1 MAQYLGFTVKIW
13 IMINVKKINSRY
25 SQLCSL
31 IASKKIKDALDILN
45 ELISEAAFSDYFV
58 QQEHLESTYEQMLRY
73 TLEGIHDPERE
84 KVYQKLQVSILKLA
98 DKVRA
103 SLLIKYAGWHTFTLK
118 TELENRQK
126 LTGKGVI
133 ETLDDLA
140 FRVELDEIINEDKTS
155 PKTSDLKRKELLME
169 IFKHLWLTD
178 NYMDAENSLV
188 NALVTCRDFTW
199 YEQSLQVSAIL
210 LSALRYWDEQKIH
223 RLIDFADVDNP
234 QVSGRALV
242 ALVILLYTYDQ
253 RLHLYPS
260 IVTRLE
266 MLNEKEN
273 LDKILEQIVLQI
285 IRTRDTLELGKKLQ
299 EDIIPEMVKL
309 RPKLEDKLKMQDLE
323 DEDEDGEGMRNPD
336 WESVFNESDDLYKKV
351 DEFMKLQ
358 MEGADVYM
366 TTFSML
372 KNFPFFHELTNW
384 LVPFYEENQDL
395 AEVYEQ
401 ESDGFNPEMFIAGL
415 KKMPFLCNSDKYSFI
430 FNVRYLPDDQKKMLS
445 SAFMMEMEGLAE
457 MVSDEELMSG
467 DFVRRTVF
475 VQYIQDLYR
484 FFKLSPFKNE
494 FGDVFTGKLDMY
506 HSFFF
511 SSLISEK
518 KIFRNIAE
526 YFFEKGHYEEA
537 LDIFDM
543 LLEKDKE
550 NPELLEKAGYCQQR
564 IERYP
569 AALKYYRQIELNGK
583 PSTWVLKNMAICH
596 RRQDHYEEA
605 LATYKLLAA
614 ETPDDLKIESL
625 IGYCNLKLE
634 NYETALQQ
642 YFKIEYQ
649 DPKNSSVIRPVAWCY
664 FALGELDKS
673 EKYFQKVFDANPDY
687 YDYVN
692 YGHVKWAM
700 GDRKAAIENYILS
713 TNFSNFSLSEM
724 HKIME
729 DDTSLLLKNGIDK
742 DEIPL
747 MMDYLRYSQK

>member
-1 MAQYLGFTVKIW
+1 
-13 IMINVKKINSRY
+13 MINTKRINSLY
-25 SQLCSL
+25 SQLCTL
-31 IASKKIKDALDILN
+31 VATKKIKDGLDILN
-45 ELISEAAFSDYFV
+45 ELITESAFSDFFV

-73 TLEGIHDPERE
+73 TLEGVHDPERD

-103 SLLIKYAGWHTFTLK
+103 SLLMKYAGWHTFTLK
-118 TELENRQK
+118 TEMETKQK
-126 LTGKGVI
+126 LTGRGVI

-155 PKTSDLKRKELLME
+155 PNTTDLKRKELLME

-178 NYMDAENSLV
+178 NYMDAENGLA
-188 NALVTCRDFTW
+188 NALITCRDFTW
-199 YEQSLQVSAIL
+199 YEQALQVSGIM
-210 LSALRYWDEQKIH
+210 LSALRYWDEDKIH
-223 RLIDFADVDNP
+223 RLIDFTEVDNP

-242 ALVILLYTYDQ
+242 ALVIVLYNYDQ

-260 IVTRLE
+260 LVARLE
-266 MLNEKEN
+266 LLKEKEDLN
-273 LDKILEQIVLQI
+273 KVLEQITLQI

-309 RPKLEDKLKMQDLE
+309 KPKLEDKLKMEDLE
-323 DEDEDGEGMRNPD
+323 DEEGEGMRNPD

-372 KNFPFFHELTNW
+372 KSFPFFNELTNW
-384 LVPFYEENQDL
+384 LVPFYDENQDL
-395 AEVYEQ
+395 AEIYEQ
-401 ESDGFNPEMFIAGL
+401 ESEGFDPEMFITGL
-415 KKMPFLCNSDKYSFI
+415 RKMPFLCNSDKYSFI
-430 FNVRYLPDDQKKMLS
+430 FNVRYLPDDQKKILS
-445 SAFMMEMEGLAE
+445 SAFMMEMEGLSE

-494 FGDVFTGKLDMY
+494 FEDIFTGKLDVY

-511 SSLISEK
+511 KSLISDEE
-518 KIFRNIAE
+518 IFRNIAE
-526 YFFEKGHYEEA
+526 YFFEKTHYEEA
-537 LDIFDM
+537 LDIFKL
-543 LLEKDKE
+543 LLEKDKQ
-550 NPELLEKAGYCQQR
+550 NPELLEKAGYCHQR
-564 IERYP
+564 MEQYTR
-569 AALKYYRQIELNGK
+569 ALGYYSQIELNSK
-583 PSTWVLKNMAICH
+583 PSTWVLKNMGICH
-596 RRQDHYEEA
+596 RRLEHYEDA
-605 LATYKLLAA
+605 LEVYKLLAV
-614 ETPDDLKIESL
+614 EHPDDLKIESL
-625 IGYCNLKLE
+625 TAFCNLKLG
-634 NYETALQQ
+634 NYDTALQQ
-642 YFKIEYQ
+642 YFKIEYE
-649 DPKNSSVIRPVAWCY
+649 DPKNSSVIRPIAWCY
-664 FALGELDKS
+664 FALGDLEKS
-673 EKYFQKVFDANPDY
+673 EKYFQKVFDGSPDY

-700 GDRKAAIENYILS
+700 GDRKSAIENYILS
-713 TNFSNFSLSEM
+713 TNYSNFSLSEL

-729 DDTSLLLKNGIDK
+729 DDTPLLLQNGIDR
-742 DEIPL
+742 DEFPL

>member
-1 MAQYLGFTVKIW
+1 
-13 IMINVKKINSRY
+13 MINVKKINSRY
-25 SQLCSL
+25 NQLCNL
-31 IASKKIKDALDILN
+31 ISSKKIKDALDILN
-45 ELISEAAFSDYFV
+45 ELIAESAFSDFFV

-73 TLEGIHDPERE
+73 TLEGVHDPERE

-103 SLLIKYAGWHTFTLK
+103 VLLMKNAGWHTFTLK
-118 TELENRQK
+118 DELEKKQK

-140 FRVELDEIINEDKTS
+140 FRIELDEIINEDKTT
-155 PKTSDLKRKELLME
+155 PKTSDIKRRELVME

-178 NYMDAENSLV
+178 SYFEAENSLV
-188 NALVTCRDFTW
+188 NALVSCRDFTW

-210 LSALRYWDEQKIH
+210 LSGLRYWDEQKIH
-223 RLIDFADVDNP
+223 RLIDFAEMEDP

-242 ALVILLYTYDQ
+242 ALVILLYTYDK

-260 IVTRLE
+260 LIGRLE
-266 MLNEKEN
+266 IIKDSID

-285 IRTRDTLELGKKLQ
+285 NRSRDTLELGKKLQ

-309 RPKLEDKLKMQDLE
+309 KPKLEDKLKMDDLE
-323 DEDEDGEGMRNPD
+323 DEDGEEKRNPD
-336 WESVFNESDDLYKKV
+336 WESVFEESDDLYQKV

-372 KNFPFFHELTNW
+372 KNFPFFNELTNW

-395 AEVYEQ
+395 SEVYEQ
-401 ESDGFNPEMFIAGL
+401 ETEGFNPEMFIAGL

-430 FNVRYLPDDQKKMLS
+430 FNVRFLPEDQKKILS
-445 SAFMMEMEGLAE
+445 SAFQMEMEGLAE

-494 FGDVFTGKLDMY
+494 FEDVFTGKLDMY
-506 HSFFF
+506 YASFFN
-511 SSLISEK
+511 SLISDK

-537 LDIFDM
+537 LDIFRM
-543 LLEKDKE
+543 LLEEENE
-550 NPELLEKAGYCQQR
+550 NPELLEKAGFCQQR
-564 IERYP
+564 MEHFNE
-569 AALKYYRQIELNGK
+569 ALGYYDTIDLSGK
-583 PSTWVLKNMAICH
+583 SGTWVLRNMGLCY
-596 RRQDHYEEA
+596 RKLENYDLA
-605 LATYKLLAA
+605 LDAYKRLSSDI
-614 ETPDDLKIESL
+614 PDDPKIETL
-625 IGYCNLKLE
+625 IAYCNLKLE
-634 NYETALQQ
+634 NYDIALQQ

-649 DPKNSSVIRPVAWCY
+649 DPKNTNIIRPIAWCY
-664 FALGELDKS
+664 FALGDLEKS
-673 EKYFQKVFDANPDY
+673 AKYFEKVFEANPDY

-692 YGHVKWAM
+692 YGHVKWAL
-700 GDRKAAIENYILS
+700 GDRKSAIENYVLS
-713 TNFSNFSLSEM
+713 SNYSNFSLGEL

-729 DDTSLLLKNGIDK
+729 DDKALLLKNGVDA
-742 DEIPL
+742 DEVPL
-747 MMDYLRYSQK
+747 MMDFLRYSQK

>member
-1 MAQYLGFTVKIW
+1 
-13 IMINVKKINSRY
+13 MINVKKINSSY
-25 SQLCSL
+25 NQLCSL
-31 IASKKIKDALDILN
+31 ISSKKIKDALDILN
-45 ELISEAAFSDYFV
+45 ELIAESAFSDFFV
-58 QQEHLESTYEQMLRY
+58 QQEYLESTYEQMLRY
-73 TLEGIHDPERE
+73 TLEGVHDPERE

-103 SLLIKYAGWHTFTLK
+103 ALLMKYAGWHTFTLK
-118 TELENRQK
+118 DDLEKKQK

-140 FRVELDEIINEDKTS
+140 FRIELDEIINKDKTT
-155 PKTSDLKRKELLME
+155 PKTSDTRRRELVME

-178 NYMDAENSLV
+178 SYFEAENSLV

-199 YEQSLQVSAIL
+199 YEQALQVSAIL
-210 LSALRYWDEQKIH
+210 LSGLRYWDEQKIH
-223 RLIDFADVDNP
+223 RLIDFSEMEDP

-242 ALVILLYTYDQ
+242 ALVILLYTYDK

-260 IVTRLE
+260 LIGRLE
-266 MLNEKEN
+266 ILKDNID

-285 IRTRDTLELGKKLQ
+285 NRSRDTLELGKKLQ
-299 EDIIPEMVKL
+299 EDIIPEMAKL
-309 RPKLEDKLKMQDLE
+309 KPKLEDKLRMEDLE
-323 DEDEDGEGMRNPD
+323 DDDGEEKRNPD
-336 WESVFNESDDLYKKV
+336 WESVFEESDDLYQKV

-372 KNFPFFHELTNW
+372 KSFPFFNELTNW

-395 AEVYEQ
+395 AEVYQQ
-401 ESDGFNPEMFIAGL
+401 ETEGFNAEMFIAGL

-430 FNVRYLPDDQKKMLS
+430 FNVRFLPDDQKKILS
-445 SAFMMEMEGLAE
+445 TAFQMEMEGLAE

-494 FGDVFTGKLDMY
+494 FEDVFTGKLDVY
-506 HSFFF
+506 HASFFNE
-511 SSLISEK
+511 LISDR

-526 YFFEKGHYEEA
+526 YFFEKGHHEEA
-537 LDIFDM
+537 LDIFKV
-543 LLEKDKE
+543 LLKEESE
-550 NPELLEKAGYCQQR
+550 NPELLEKAGFCHQR
-564 IERYP
+564 MEQFTK
-569 AALKYYRQIELNGK
+569 ALTYYDTIDLNGK
-583 PSTWVLKNMAICH
+583 PGTWVLRNMGICY
-596 RRQDHYEEA
+596 RKLEKYELA
-605 LATYKLLAA
+605 LDAYKRLSSDI
-614 ETPDDLKIESL
+614 PDDPKIESL
-625 IGYCNLKLE
+625 IAFCNLKLE

-649 DPKNSSVIRPVAWCY
+649 DPKNTNIIRPIAWCY
-664 FALGELDKS
+664 FAMGELEKS
-673 EKYFQKVFDANPDY
+673 AKYFERVFEANPDY

-692 YGHVKWAM
+692 YGHVKWAL
-700 GDRKAAIENYILS
+700 GDRKTAIENYILS
-713 TNFSNFSLSEM
+713 SNYSNFSLSEL

-729 DDTSLLLKNGIDK
+729 DDKAMLLSNGIDA
-742 DEIPL
+742 DEVPL
-747 MMDYLRYSQK
+747 MMDYLRYSKK

>member
-1 MAQYLGFTVKIW
+1 
-13 IMINVKKINSRY
+13 MINVKKINSRY
-25 SQLCSL
+25 NQLCSL

-45 ELISEAAFSDYFV
+45 ELIAESDFSDFFV

-73 TLEGIHDPERE
+73 TLDGVHDPERE
-84 KVYQKLQVSILKLA
+84 KVYQKLQVSILILA

-103 SLLIKYAGWHTFTLK
+103 ALLMKYAGWHTFTLK
-118 TELENRQK
+118 DELEKKQK

-140 FRVELDEIINEDKTS
+140 FRIELDEIINEDKTT
-155 PKTSDLKRKELLME
+155 PKTSDLKRRGLVME

-178 NYMDAENSLV
+178 NYKEAENGLV
-188 NALVTCRDFTW
+188 NALITCRDFTW
-199 YEQSLQVSAIL
+199 YEQSIQVSAIL
-210 LSALRYWDEQKIH
+210 LSGLRYWDEEKIH
-223 RLIDFADVDNP
+223 RLIDFAEMENP

-242 ALVILLYTYDQ
+242 ALVILLYLYDK
-253 RLHLYPS
+253 RLRLYPS
-260 IVTRLE
+260 IITRLE
-266 MLNEKEN
+266 VVKDNIN
-273 LDKILEQIVLQI
+273 LDKILEQITLQI

-309 RPKLEDKLKMQDLE
+309 KPKLEDKLKMEDLE
-323 DEDEDGEGMRNPD
+323 DEDAEEKRNPD
-336 WESVFNESDDLYKKV
+336 WESVFKESDDLYQKV
-351 DEFMKLQ
+351 DEFMQLQ

-372 KNFPFFHELTNW
+372 KSFPFFNELTNW
-384 LVPFYEENQDL
+384 LIPFYEENQDL
-395 AEVYEQ
+395 SEVYAM
-401 ESDGFNPEMFIAGL
+401 ESEDFNPEMFISGL

-430 FNVRYLPDDQKKMLS
+430 LNLKFLPDDQKKMLS
-445 SAFMMEMEGLAE
+445 NAFMMEMEGLSE

-494 FGDVFTGKLDMY
+494 FEDVFTGKLEMY

-511 SSLISEK
+511 NSLISDK
-518 KIFRNIAE
+518 LIFRNIAE

-537 LDIFDM
+537 LDIFKL
-543 LLEKDKE
+543 LLEKDAE
-550 NPELLEKAGYCQQR
+550 NPELLEKAGYCHQR
-564 IERYP
+564 IGQFRY
-569 AALKYYRQIELNGK
+569 ALEYYNTIDLNGN
-583 PSTWVLKNMAICH
+583 PGTWVLKNMGICY
-596 RRQDHYEEA
+596 RRMEQYELA
-605 LATYKLLAA
+605 LDVYKRLLL
-614 ETPDDLKIESL
+614 EKPDDSKIESL

-634 NYETALQQ
+634 KYDTAIQQ

-649 DPKNSSVIRPVAWCY
+649 DPKNTNVIRPIAWCY

-673 EKYFQKVFDANPDY
+673 AKYFEKVFEANPDY

-700 GDRKAAIENYILS
+700 GERKSAIENYILS
-713 TNFSNFSLSEM
+713 TNYSNFSLADLQ
-724 HKIME
+724 KIME
-729 DDTSLLLKNGIDK
+729 DDLPILLKNGIDT
-742 DEIPL
+742 DEVPL
-747 MMDYLRYSQK
+747 MMDYLRYNQK